1 LKQRIAVLL
10 GGLGGAAV
18 LALTMTGAGLA
29 VKPMKNVSGTPLD
42 TMHVSDVVREG
53 TLPVATQVAPLDAS
67 SRVRNSRSSAAA
79 NGDPVVGDSFVWV
92 GLDDFN
98 GLLVL
103 KFFTLRA
110 IGTHGEVWVANNINF
125 PTGDCRNG
133 PRTTITDAQV
143 TYMLGEF
150 DRNMWPK
157 ETATFS
163 TAPDRDGTNET
174 ITSQVPPNI
183 AALMHPQGAGNRTV
197 ILVDNVRDD
206 NFFDT
211 NNANGFSYIAGFFS
225 GQLNDFFDRNIM
237 TIDAYDWIHR
247 TGANPPNDPVPGNN
261 CTSAPARPF
270 LYEGTFA
277 HEYQHLLEHYADPD
291 EVNWIN
297 EGLSDWA
304 QTLTGYVDPSKPIT
318 DTGFDSHTQC
328 FLGWLSVQTPANP
341 NPRAGGP
348 ENSLTRWGDQGDGEI
363 LCDYGAAY
371 TMMEYLRGRFGPRT
385 MTLLHNGQANGIPG
399 LDEALEARDKKMTA
413 QRVLHDWALM
423 VALDGL
429 IDQGS
434 RISGNFGDRKVS
446 TPTLHAT
453 VNWDSVDA
461 YSTPGAPSNGS
472 DYVRLRRANGSYVTG
487 DEITSIGFTGS
498 QTLPTLPVQWVV
510 DANPPGQAGD
520 PALFSGAADDRD
532 EMIIRQVAVPSGS
545 PSLTFA
551 GQWNEEEGW
560 DFGFAQVST
569 DQGATYESLTCTD
582 TTTQT
587 NPDAISSV
595 KENVP
600 GFTGD
605 SAGWRNQ
612 TCSLSAYAGQSVLLA
627 FRAIND
633 PAVLG
638 QTGNVPPGFWVD
650 DVMIGG
656 TSISDGSS
664 LAGWKSFTETRPNP
678 VSGYTVRII
687 SMRENTRGK
696 IKVRELTLTG
706 NFELK
711 GKAKVWKYVDRQAD
725 FVAAVVTY
733 DDPSETATQY
743 APYRLT
749 VNGVTQPGGGM

>member
-1 LKQRIAVLL
+1 VLL

-371 TMMEYLRGRFGPRT
+371 TMMEYLRGRFGPRM

-446 TPTLHAT
+446 APTLHAT

-749 VNGVTQPGGGM
+749 ANGVTQPGGGM

>member
-1 LKQRIAVLL
+1 VLL

-371 TMMEYLRGRFGPRT
+371 TMMEYLRGRFGPRM

-446 TPTLHAT
+446 APTLHAT

>member
-1 LKQRIAVLL
+1 VLL

-446 TPTLHAT
+446 APTLHAT

-650 DVMIGG
+650 DVTIGG